1 MLVLTK
7 SNYILGLECPKHL
20 WLKIYHPEKIKEPS
34 VADKFRME
42 DGEKVGI
49 EAKKLFPEGIDLSM
63 HKYSENPKKTKEALK
78 EKRPLFEA
86 GFEFNNLFSRAD
98 ILFPIGNEWDII
110 EVKASTKTKKVNIHD
125 VAFQKYVYEGS
136 GLKIRKC
143 FILHLNKDYTKYVN
157 LNLEKLFEKEE
168 ITNEV
173 NELIGKIPERI
184 NNIFKFLESKEPP
197 KAGLILDI
205 PFSDGSH
212 DCKTENCLELP
223 ENNVFC
229 LYRCGK
235 LGPELYEKGIKLIKD
250 IPEEVKLNAKQS
262 IQRAC
267 EKEGKINVEKEKIK
281 EFLDKLEYPLHYL
294 DFETFNTAIPM
305 FDGTKAYS
313 QIPFQFSLHTVE
325 KENGSSIHYEFLYD
339 GKEDPRKDF
348 ITALRG
354 SLGEKGTIIVYNQSF
369 EINRM
374 KELGENFME
383 FKQWVETIP
392 ERTVDL
398 LIVFREFSYY
408 NPKQQGSASIKKVLP
423 VLTEKTYKGMT
434 ISDGGTAS
442 VEFFNAHYTECS
454 EEKRKQVREDLL
466 KYCGLDTEA
475 EIMIIDKLKEIISF
489 KLKITAK

>member
-1 MLVLTK
+1 MMQILTK
-7 SNYILGLECPKHL
+7 SNYILGLECPKYL
-20 WLKIYHPEKIKEPS
+20 WLKVNHPEKIKEPS

-63 HKYSENPKKTKEALK
+63 HKYNENPKKTKEALK
-78 EKRPLFEA
+78 EKKPLFEA

-98 ILFPIGNEWDII
+98 ILFPVDNEWDIV
-110 EVKASTKTKKVNIHD
+110 EVKASTKTKKVNIYD

-136 GLKIRKC
+136 GIKIRKC
-143 FILHLNKDYTKYVN
+143 FILHLNKDYTKYAN

-168 ITNEV
+168 ITKEV
-173 NELIGKIPERI
+173 NELIDKIPERI
-184 NNIFKFLESKEPP
+184 NNIIQFLSQKEPP
-197 KAGLILDI
+197 KAGLILEI

-235 LGPELYEKGIKLIKD
+235 LGAELYEKGIKLIKD
-250 IPEEVKLNAKQS
+250 ITEEIKLNAKQS
-262 IQRAC
+262 IQRTC
-267 EKEGKINVEKEKIK
+267 EKEGKVNVDKEKIK
-281 EFLDKLEYPLHYL
+281 EFLDKLQYPLHYL
-294 DFETFNTAIPM
+294 DFETF
-305 FDGTKAYS
+305 
-313 QIPFQFSLHTVE
+313 
-325 KENGSSIHYEFLYD
+325 
-339 GKEDPRKDF
+339 
-348 ITALRG
+348 ITALNG

-374 KELGENFME
+374 KELAVNFPE
-383 FKQWVETIP
+383 YKAWVENIP
-392 ERTVDL
+392 LRTVDL
-398 LIVFREFSYY
+398 LDIFREFSYY

-423 VLTEKTYKGMT
+423 ALTGKTYKGMA

-442 VEFFNAHYTECS
+442 VEFFNAHYTDTTQ
-454 EEKRKQVREDLL
+454 EKRKQVREDLL

-475 EIMIIDKLKEIISF
+475 EIMIIDKLRELVKE
-489 KLKITAK
+489 KLKLEVKSKND